1 MGNAWKHNPKSKTKQ
16 NKTGDINFGTKNSAP
31 NEINQTQEWQGSVP
45 AKVIQIFHSNM
56 Y

>member
-1 MGNAWKHNPKSKTKQ
+1 MHGNITPNGKQ
-16 NKTGDINFGTKNSAP
+16 NKTKQVTSGTKNSAR

-45 AKVIQIFHSNM
+45 TKVIQMFNSNM